1 MTTAS
6 IGIPF
11 ITNDCSGVPIATR
24 STCFLE
30 KRSWNWSGS
39 GMVHSQTQRCKPG

>member
-11 ITNDCSGVPIATR
+11 ITNDCSGVPRLFVIR
-24 STCFLE
+24 STCFRE
-30 KRSWNWSGS
+30 KRSSKLEPVRDGS
-39 GMVHSQTQRCKPG
+39 LASSDM